1 MNKTFLVVL
10 ITIVIIIASVAF
22 ALKNKDQFNIKQIGN
37 NNPSVGESMLGD
49 EKYYESGKL
58 SFSYPGTVM
67 RVSEAKDLLN
77 SSMVMA
83 NETSTKII
91 YGDDD
96 NIISIT
102 EHKETMEDI
111 TNMVEAKG
119 FTETDILKSG
129 DLRWTIFYGD
139 PVKTKMKYDAYVL
152 VAAVDGS
159 TYTIDID
166 GYEGWSPDEPT
177 VLKILTSIKITK

>member
-1 MNKTFLVVL
+1 MNKTILAVL
-10 ITIVIIIASVAF
+10 ITFVIIIASAAF
-22 ALKNKDQFNIKQIGN
+22 ILKNKELGGIRQIGN
-37 NNPSVGESMLGD
+37 NNPSTGESMLGED
-49 EKYYESGKL
+49 KYYESGKI

-67 RVSEAKDLLN
+67 QVGVAKDEIN
-77 SSMVMA
+77 PNMVMA
-83 NETSTKII
+83 NGTSTKII

-152 VAAVDGS
+152 AAAVDGS

-166 GYEGWSPDEPT
+166 GYEGWNPDEPT